1 MRWAAAVVASAIVLV
16 GCGGSSSS
24 SHADGSVEVV
34 ASFYPVAYAAR
45 RVGGPS
51 VRVRDLTP
59 SGVEPHDL
67 EITTREVDR
76 MEDADLV
83 LYVGGGFQPAV
94 EDVAKRWVDDPVD
107 VRPASVRASD
117 DPHFWLDP
125 IAYRQSVDLVAT
137 ALTARG
143 VDGVAARRDAFDA
156 QLTALDRDM
165 RTTLS
170 GCDRTTIV
178 TSHAAFD
185 HLARRYG
192 LREEP
197 ITGLSPE
204 SEPDAG
210 RMASIADLVT
220 RTGTTTIFT
229 EELVSPRVA
238 DALAREAGVTTAV
251 LNPLEGLSASERRAG
266 DDYVSVMRRNL
277 ATLASALGCQQS

>member
-1 MRWAAAVVASAIVLV
+1 MRWAAAVIASAIVLA
-16 GCGGSSSS
+16 GCGRSRSPA
-24 SHADGSVEVV
+24 ADARVGVV
-34 ASFYPVAYAAR
+34 ASFYPVAYAAQ

-51 VRVRDLTP
+51 VTVHDLTP
-59 SGVEPHDL
+59 AGVEPHDL

-107 VRPASVRASD
+107 VRPASVRKSN

-125 IAYRQSVDLVAT
+125 AAYRASVDLIAK
-137 ALTARG
+137 ALAARG
-143 VDGVAARRDAFDA
+143 VDGATARRDAFDDELA
-156 QLTALDRDM
+156 ALDRDI
-165 RTTLS
+165 RATLS
-170 GCDRTTIV
+170 TCDRTTIV

-185 HLARRYG
+185 HLAKRYG

-210 RMASIADLVT
+210 RMATLASLVK

-229 EELVSPRVA
+229 EELVSKRVA
-238 DALAREAGVTTAV
+238 EALAREAGVRTAV

-277 ATLASALGCQQS
+277 ATLASALGCRS